1 MVPPDSIVDPLPGQ
15 HGRGRLVRALV
26 VVAAVSQLIV
36 AVVLAVGQAPDTGT
50 TQSVTAV
57 APAESVRAAPATT
70 TTTMPPLVVE
80 AAPAAPTAVP
90 ETPTTVARGAV
101 AGVIGAGP
109 GGRARA
115 DLRDEAGN
123 TWHSEADSQG
133 AYRFD
138 QLPPGRYQLILSA
151 ESDSAPC
158 PPNEA
163 CIGSA
168 TAISKRV
175 IEIRPGQEL
184 REDYPVYGP
193 TGPAPAPVTT
203 TTPSTIPPAPAT
215 TTSTTT
221 PA

>member
-1 MVPPDSIVDPLPGQ
+1 MRV
-15 HGRGRLVRALV
+15 LV

-36 AVVLAVGQAPDTGT
+36 AIVLAVGQAPDPGT

-57 APAESVRAAPATT
+57 APADSVRAVPATT
-70 TTTMPPLVVE
+70 TTTMAPLVVE
-80 AAPAAPTAVP
+80 AAPVAPAALP
-90 ETPTTVARGAV
+90 EASTTVAKGAV

-109 GGRARA
+109 GGKARA
-115 DLRDEAGN
+115 DLRDEVGN
-123 TWHSEADSQG
+123 TWHSEADGRG

-168 TAISKRV
+168 TAMSKRV

-203 TTPSTIPPAPAT
+203 TTPSTAPLAPATT

-221 PA
+221 PH

>member
-1 MVPPDSIVDPLPGQ
+1 MRV
-15 HGRGRLVRALV
+15 LV

-36 AVVLAVGQAPDTGT
+36 AIVLAVGQAPDPGVTH
-50 TQSVTAV
+50 SVTAV
-57 APAESVRAAPATT
+57 APVDSVRAAPATT
-70 TTTMPPLVVE
+70 TTTMAPLVVE
-80 AAPAAPTAVP
+80 ATPVAPAPVP
-90 ETPTTVARGAV
+90 ETPTTVATGAV

-123 TWHSEADSQG
+123 TWHSEADSRG

-138 QLPPGRYQLILSA
+138 QLPPGRYQLILTA

-158 PPNEA
+158 PPNET

-168 TAISKRV
+168 TAMSKRV

-203 TTPSTIPPAPAT
+203 TTSTTTPPAAPTT

-221 PA
+221 PR